1 MISRGTADKV
11 VTSTFNGPSLLAVE
25 GDLVFVAGTRAIDPD
40 VTTVPA
46 QSCLAGGFD
55 IQRGVGSEIRYAVA
69 RFEFYDLAVDAFGAD
84 DGATAHDRFNYGPF
98 R

>member
-25 GDLVFVAGTRAIDPD
+25 
-40 VTTVPA
+40 